1 MHKRTLI
8 KNAVLVNEGEVYEGA
23 LLIQNHHI
31 EQVLRGRDAMPTQ
44 PADQVIDAQGAYL
57 LPGVIDSHVHLREPG
72 YTHKGDMRT

>member
-8 KNAVLVNEGEVYEGA
+8 KNAILVNEGEVYEGA

-31 EQVLRGRDAMPTQ
+31 EQVLRGHGAMPTQ

-57 LPGVIDSHVHLREPG
+57 CPA
-72 YTHKGDMRT
+72 